1 MGESL
6 DDWRE
11 FFRTTV
17 TDVFEFIDKAITI
30 AALDCPQDFLSQRGR
45 IAEQLFSC
53 GTARYGGDC
62 AAESKESKANGDT
75 GNAASSVGSIKHGD
89 GEAESFGNN
98 IEEASLV
105 VCEVLRIKQVL
116 DNCRHESESA
126 LLESLRRLRS
136 MTITL
141 KTLKK
146 TKIGISVN
154 SLRRNCGSKLIAQLA
169 HDITMR
175 WKAKVEEICRS
186 TEDVADPCN
195 VGDRTTFSIK
205 NKKNIRKPGQ
215 EQYDFSQAGSLADRN
230 RRLNVNQHRGT
241 VKPNM
246 SSKTDPRTIPP
257 SEIAS
262 WKFEKER
269 MLRSQKSNETVTGGK
284 RPLASRQI
292 IKCSNKVITE
302 VGFESGERKTQEL
315 HRKAETDKRRRTV
328 RVLDLCDLPKMATSL
343 KAPCATT
350 RKAHRQRVLSQSLV
364 SSF

>member
-53 GTARYGGDC
+53 GTARDGGDS

-75 GNAASSVGSIKHGD
+75 GNAASSVGSIKYGD
-89 GEAESFGNN
+89 GEAESFGND

-105 VCEVLRIKQVL
+105 VCEVLRIKQ
-116 DNCRHESESA
+116 
-126 LLESLRRLRS
+126 
-136 MTITL
+136 
-141 KTLKK
+141 K

-169 HDITMR
+169 HDNTMR
-175 WKAKVEEICRS
+175 WKAMVKEICRS

-195 VGDRTTFSIK
+195 VGDRTTSSIK
-205 NKKNIRKPGQ
+205 NQKNIRKPGQ

-246 SSKTDPRTIPP
+246 SSNADLRTFPQ
-257 SEIAS
+257 A
-262 WKFEKER
+262 R
-269 MLRSQKSNETVTGGK
+269 LRRGS
-284 RPLASRQI
+284 L
-292 IKCSNKVITE
+292 
-302 VGFESGERKTQEL
+302 
-315 HRKAETDKRRRTV
+315 RRRECFGHKN
-328 RVLDLCDLPKMATSL
+328 RMN
-343 KAPCATT
+343 
-350 RKAHRQRVLSQSLV
+350 LSQGAKYHLPVDRISNAPTK
-364 SSF
+364 S